1 MAGLYPRDVIDRV
14 REAVDIVEVISSYL
28 PLKKSGANHMALCPF
43 HTEKTPSFSVSQ
55 SKQIF
60 HCFGCGEG
68 GNVLTFVMK
77 YENLP
82 FIDAMENLANR
93 AGITLPNKKRDSDDY
108 ARLYAVNGEAA
119 IFYIKQLREAGEGSS
134 AKRYLKKRGLDDEAV
149 ERFSLGL
156 APDKYESCMKHLVSK
171 KFSAA
176 EIEKAGI
183 IKKGSSGNYFDRLR
197 GRLIFPIFDER
208 NRPVAFAGRILEE
221 NIKAAKYIN
230 SPETPIYHKGRLLYG
245 LNWAQGAIRE
255 KERAIVVEGYMDMI
269 ALHLAGIDNVVA
281 VSGTAFTSSQC
292 RTLRRF
298 TTNFVMLFDGDDA
311 GRKAALR
318 ATQVAMEQSVRPGVV
333 VLSSGEDPDT
343 FVKKR
348 GLQAFLEKLEE
359 AKPYM
364 AYRID
369 LACRQHDVS
378 TAEGRAD
385 AVKSLISDLAGIND
399 PIERASYVESLSQRV
414 RIPAAKIEESLRL
427 ARSGPRQGSKGTVPG
442 HATASPLE
450 KWVIRIMLDHPDL
463 IKDKLEELNAV
474 DFVDPAFRR
483 IFEHLAL
490 QLSSGVKTAHEF
502 IELAPEDDLKRVMRE
517 LSLEKGI
524 YEEENSGQILND
536 FIAHVKMRGRK
547 EMIEKMKTAAG
558 KNQRDEFLSQEKDFR
573 ELH

>member
-28 PLKKSGANHMALCPF
+28 PLKKSGANYMALCPF

-82 FIDAMENLANR
+82 FVDAMERLADR
-93 AGITLPNKKRDSDDY
+93 AGITLPNKNKDSDDY
-108 ARLYAVNGEAA
+108 AQLYAVNRESA
-119 IFYIKQLREAGEGSS
+119 IFYLHQLRQAGEGSA

-156 APDKYESCMKHLVSK
+156 APDNYDSCMKHLLSK

-221 NIKAAKYIN
+221 NVKTAKYIN

-255 KERAIVVEGYMDMI
+255 NDRAIVVEGYMDMI
-269 ALHLAGIDNVVA
+269 ALHLAGMNNVVA

-298 TTNFVMLFDGDDA
+298 TKNFVLVLDGDAA

-333 VLSSGEDPDT
+333 MLSSGEDPDT
-343 FVKKR
+343 FVKTN
-348 GLQAFLEKLEE
+348 GLQAFSEKLEE
-359 AKPYM
+359 AKPFM

-369 LACRQHDVS
+369 LACQQYDVS

-385 AVKSLISDLAGIND
+385 AVKSLVSDLAQVTD

-414 RIPAAKIEESLRL
+414 RIPAAKIEESLRF
-427 ARSGPRQGSKGTVPG
+427 ARPGARQGSQRTVSA
-442 HATASPLE
+442 HTTASPLE

-463 IKDKLEELNAV
+463 IKDKLEELKAA
-474 DFVDPAFRR
+474 DFVDPVFRR
-483 IFEHLAL
+483 IFEHLAS
-490 QLSSGVKTAHEF
+490 QLSSGAKTAHDF
-502 IELAPEDDLKRVMRE
+502 IELAPEEDLKRVMRE
-517 LSLEKGI
+517 LSLEKG
-524 YEEENSGQILND
+524 YEEENTDQVLKD
-536 FIAHVKMRGRK
+536 FFTHVKMREKK
-547 EMIEKMKTAAG
+547 EMIKKMRDAAKKDEREKL
-558 KNQRDEFLSQEKDFR
+558 FSQEKDFR
-573 ELH
+573 RLH